1 MLLLNLQNKAQNT
14 PMRKVKSVTFAPDYN
29 NYVTH
34 KETVLCRQKK
44 YR

>member
-1 MLLLNLQNKAQNT
+1 MQLLNLRNKGQIF
-14 PMRKVKSVTFAPDYN
+14 PLHKRKSLTFARDYN

-44 YR
+44 

>member
-1 MLLLNLQNKAQNT
+1 MQVENLYNKTRNY
-14 PMRKVKSVTFAPDYN
+14 PVFKGKSVTFARDYN